1 MDDNKINPQDPLS
14 VKDWLIEII
23 NKTSIKI
30 VGVSVL
36 LTTVLLPVYNNFM
49 KKLNEIQESV
59 LLIKNINNNLDNVNS
74 KLEKIENKLDN
85 VELKT
90 NLTITLM
97 TNQNKALKDFSMD
110 NEIKYNL
117 DITQNNK

>member
-1 MDDNKINPQDPLS
+1 MNDDKINPQDPLS

-30 VGVSVL
+30 VGISVL

-49 KKLNEIQESV
+49 KKLNDIQESV

>member
-30 VGVSVL
+30 VGISVL
-36 LTTVLLPVYNNFM
+36 LTTILLPVYNNFM
-49 KKLNEIQESV
+49 KKLNDIQESV

>member
-1 MDDNKINPQDPLS
+1 MDDNKIDPQDPLS

-30 VGVSVL
+30 VGISVL
-36 LTTVLLPVYNNFM
+36 LTTMLLPVYNNFM
-49 KKLNEIQESV
+49 KKLNDIQESV